1 MAITCAG
8 RSTADEWR
16 SSDTGTGSTP
26 AASAVSTT
34 ARTSGESVGSALD
47 ELLEVARRRGH
58 ELVEEERRLRH
69 HHREPR
75 GRLAFDS
82 EVRESHR
89 SRLSGRAARDLC
101 MAYNERVPI

>member
-16 SSDTGTGSTP
+16 SSRHGHRFD
-26 AASAVSTT
+26 
-34 ARTSGESVGSALD
+34 ARRERRVDDGAHLGESVGSALD
-47 ELLEVARRRGH
+47 ELLEVAWRRGH
-58 ELVEEERRLRH
+58 EFVEEERRLRH